1 MKKINFK
8 NLDLDLFYEKLDNGL
23 EIFVLP
29 KTNVNNIYV
38 TFNTKYGS
46 NISEFKPID
55 KNKMIKVPLGI
66 AHFLEHKMFEQED
79 ETDIFSFYS
88 ERGADCNANTNY
100 TKTTYLFSCPNFFKE
115 NMDMLLDYVQA
126 PYFTDENVDKEKG
139 IITQEIKMYQD
150 MPGTMIYDKI
160 IENTFKIHPMKYPI
174 IGNIENINKITKED
188 LYTCYNTFYHPSNMF
203 VVVTGNVNASEVI
216 NIIKENQNKKK
227 FKKEETIKIK
237 SYNEPKEVDKEFDEI
252 KLNVSIPKC
261 AICYKLKIDKT
272 IQNIFYLLTLFD
284 CKFSST
290 SEFVHNLLE
299 EKIIND
305 NLAVDFDDSTDYT
318 LMFVLGESS
327 NPKKLIE
334 KIKDEMKNLDIS
346 EKDFERK
353 KKVLLSSIIY
363 MTENIFSLNNNI
375 TSDIIRYGKFN
386 DNKYN
391 DIKNLNY
398 KDFINFIKKI
408 DFKNNSTLIINPK
421 N

>member
-55 KNKMIKVPLGI
+55 KDKMIKVPLGI

-237 SYNEPKEVDKEFDEI
+237 S
-252 KLNVSIPKC
+252 
-261 AICYKLKIDKT
+261 
-272 IQNIFYLLTLFD
+272 
-284 CKFSST
+284 
-290 SEFVHNLLE
+290 
-299 EKIIND
+299 
-305 NLAVDFDDSTDYT
+305 
-318 LMFVLGESS
+318 
-327 NPKKLIE
+327 
-334 KIKDEMKNLDIS
+334 
-346 EKDFERK
+346 
-353 KKVLLSSIIY
+353 
-363 MTENIFSLNNNI
+363 
-375 TSDIIRYGKFN
+375 
-386 DNKYN
+386 
-391 DIKNLNY
+391 
-398 KDFINFIKKI
+398 
-408 DFKNNSTLIINPK
+408 
-421 N
+421 

>member
-1 MKKINFK
+1 
-8 NLDLDLFYEKLDNGL
+8 
-23 EIFVLP
+23 
-29 KTNVNNIYV
+29 
-38 TFNTKYGS
+38 
-46 NISEFKPID
+46 
-55 KNKMIKVPLGI
+55 
-66 AHFLEHKMFEQED
+66 
-79 ETDIFSFYS
+79 
-88 ERGADCNANTNY
+88 
-100 TKTTYLFSCPNFFKE
+100 
-115 NMDMLLDYVQA
+115 MLLDYVQS

-160 IENTFKIHPMKYPI
+160 IENTFKIHPMKHPI
-174 IGNIENINKITKED
+174 IGDIENINKITKED

-203 VVVTGNVNASEVI
+203 VVVTGNVDAEEVI
-216 NIIKENQNKKK
+216 NVIRENQKKKK
-227 FKKEETIKIK
+227 FKKEEKIKVK
-237 SYNEPKEVDKEFDEI
+237 SYNEPKEVAKENDEI

-261 AICYKLKIDKT
+261 AICYKLKVEKN

-305 NLAVDFDDSTDYT
+305 NLAVDFDDSTDYI
-318 LMFVLGESS
+318 LMFVLGEST
-327 NPKKLIE
+327 NPKKLLE
-334 KIKDEMKNLDIS
+334 KIKDEMQDLKIS
-346 EKDFERK
+346 ETDFERK

-363 MTENIFSLNNNI
+363 MTENIFSLNSNI

-398 KDFINFIKKI
+398 KDFMNFIKKI
-408 DFKNNSTLIINPK
+408 DFKNNTTLIINPK